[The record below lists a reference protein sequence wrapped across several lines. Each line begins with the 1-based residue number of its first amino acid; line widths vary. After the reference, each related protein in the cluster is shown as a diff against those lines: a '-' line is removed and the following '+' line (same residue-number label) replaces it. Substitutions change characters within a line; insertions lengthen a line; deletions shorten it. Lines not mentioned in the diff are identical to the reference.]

1 MLITALVA
9 YAVLEFLWLWFMS
22 SFYSKQLGFSK
33 VQSVPAAVLA
43 YALLVPA
50 LVYFVLWPAS
60 ASASASAKSS
70 RDNKVKAV
78 LRGAFFGA
86 AIYGVYNLT
95 NKATLKGYSWTMVGV
110 DTLWGTGIFAAVAAI
125 ATFAKLP

>member
-9 YAVLEFLWLWFMS
+9 YAVLEFLWLWFMR

-60 ASASASAKSS
+60 ASAKSS

-86 AIYGVYNLT
+86 TIYGVYNLT

-110 DTLWGTGIFAAVAAI
+110 DTLWGAGIFAAVAAI
-125 ATFAKLP
+125 ATVAKLP